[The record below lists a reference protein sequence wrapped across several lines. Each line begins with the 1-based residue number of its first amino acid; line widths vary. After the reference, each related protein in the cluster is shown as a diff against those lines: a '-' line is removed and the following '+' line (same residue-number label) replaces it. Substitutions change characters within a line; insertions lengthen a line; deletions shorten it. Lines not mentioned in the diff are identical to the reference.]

1 MVNSFGIIFPLSS
14 VNNSIVMKDTKS
26 IMTLFAGIAV
36 GATIGVFVVS
46 KISKEQFKYFK
57 VQLRDTRKR
66 IVKSFKNKFRKEEL
80 KRMGK
85 QTVVDPTL

>member
-1 MVNSFGIIFPLSS
+1 
-14 VNNSIVMKDTKS
+14 MKDTKS